1 MDLILLQPG
10 DAEAVFG
17 ADKEAWPGGGS
28 LIDSAFHDADALK
41 DIGHCLELV
50 SLHQGM
56 KQQMT
61 TDVSNSARTSGR
73 PVITEF
79 TCVKYV
85 DKTSVRLYDMCLR
98 AQPLGSGS
106 KNPTKLYIAR
116 NSGDQTANIMT
127 IWLRDAMISE
137 IQLQTH
143 PDDMPTEQ
151 FKLNFTEILWDYTA
165 QMADTKIVGKRTA
178 GWSLARNGPISGLTG
193 GPASSPCIRAD
204 GMFDA
209 T

>member
-1 MDLILLQPG
+1 MDLILLEPG
-10 DAEAVFG
+10 DTNAVFG
-17 ADKEAWPGGGS
+17 TEKNDWATGGS
-28 LIDSAFHDADALK
+28 LIDDQWRDKDALNG
-41 DIGHCLELV
+41 IGQCLELV
-50 SLHQGM
+50 SMHQGM

-73 PVITEF
+73 PIITEF

-85 DKTSVRLYDMCLR
+85 DKTSVKLYDMLLR
-98 AQPLGSGS
+98 AQPLGTGTAQ
-106 KNPTKLYIAR
+106 PTKLYIAR

-137 IQLQTH
+137 LQLQTH

-151 FKLNFTEILWDYTA
+151 FKLNFTEILWFYTV
-165 QMADTKIVGKRTA
+165 QLADTKILGKRTS
-178 GWSLARNGPISGLTG
+178 GWSLARNRPITQ
-193 GPASSPCIRAD
+193 
-204 GMFDA
+204 F